1 MEDSI
6 MENNIFE
13 YAVRNKLRFPYKG
26 TISTEDLWDLPVTEL
41 DKIYK
46 VLNKKNKTNEEE
58 SLLSTS
64 SVNMD
69 TLVSIDV
76 IKYIVNYK
84 MKKKEENEQAKKR
97 AEDRQFIM
105 DIVEKKRKQSLEDK
119 TEEELLEMLKNM

>member
-1 MEDSI
+1 

-46 VLNKKNKTNEEE
+46 VINKKNKANEEE

-64 SVNMD
+64 SVDMD
-69 TLVSIDV
+69 TLVSIDI

-84 MKKKEENEQAKKR
+84 LKKKEENEQAKKR

-105 DIVEKKRKQSLEDK
+105 NIVEKKRKQSLEDK

>member
-1 MEDSI
+1 MEK
-6 MENNIFE
+6 NIFE

-41 DKIYK
+41 DKIFK

-64 SVNMD
+64 SVDMD
-69 TLVSIDV
+69 TLISIYI

-84 MKKKEENEQAKKR
+84 LKKKEENERAKKR
-97 AEDRQFIM
+97 SEDRQLIM

-119 TEEELLEMLKNM
+119 TEEELLKMLKNM

>member
-46 VLNKKNKTNEEE
+46 VLNKKNKANEEE

-64 SVNMD
+64 SVDID
-69 TLVSIDV
+69 TLVSIDI

-84 MKKKEENEQAKKR
+84 LKKKEENEQAKKR

>member
-1 MEDSI
+1 MEK
-6 MENNIFE
+6 NIFE
-13 YAVRNKLRFPYKG
+13 YAARNKLRFPYKG

-46 VLNKKNKTNEEE
+46 ALNKKNKTNEEE

-64 SVNMD
+64 SVDTD
-69 TLVSIDV
+69 TLISIDI

-84 MKKKEENEQAKKR
+84 LKKKEENEQAKKR

>member
-1 MEDSI
+1 

-46 VLNKKNKTNEEE
+46 VLNKKNKANEEE

-64 SVNMD
+64 SVDID
-69 TLVSIDV
+69 TLVSIDI

-84 MKKKEENEQAKKR
+84 LKKKEENEQAKKR

>member
-1 MEDSI
+1 

-41 DKIYK
+41 DKIFK

-64 SVNMD
+64 SVDMD
-69 TLVSIDV
+69 TLVSIDI

-84 MKKKEENEQAKKR
+84 LKKKEENERAKKR
-97 AEDRQFIM
+97 SEDRQLIM

>member
-1 MEDSI
+1 

-64 SVNMD
+64 SVDVD
-69 TLVSIDV
+69 TLVSIDI

-84 MKKKEENEQAKKR
+84 LKKKEENEQAKKR

-105 DIVEKKRKQSLEDK
+105 DIVERKRKQSLEDK

>member
-1 MEDSI
+1 MEDFI

-64 SVNMD
+64 SVDMD
-69 TLVSIDV
+69 TLVSIDI

-84 MKKKEENEQAKKR
+84 LKKKEENEQAKKR

>member
-1 MEDSI
+1 

-58 SLLSTS
+58 SLLSIS
-64 SVNMD
+64 SVDMN
-69 TLVSIDV
+69 TLVSIDI

-84 MKKKEENEQAKKR
+84 LKKKEENEQAKKR
-97 AEDRQFIM
+97 SEDRQLIM

-119 TEEELLEMLKNM
+119 TEEELLKMLDNM

>member
-1 MEDSI
+1 

-41 DKIYK
+41 DKIFK

-64 SVNMD
+64 SVDMD
-69 TLVSIDV
+69 TLISINI

-84 MKKKEENEQAKKR
+84 LKKKEENERAKKR
-97 AEDRQFIM
+97 SEDRQLIM

-119 TEEELLEMLKNM
+119 TEEELLKMLNDM

>member
-46 VLNKKNKTNEEE
+46 VINKKNKANEEE

-64 SVNMD
+64 SVDMD
-69 TLVSIDV
+69 TLVSIDI

-84 MKKKEENEQAKKR
+84 LKKKEENEQAKKR

-105 DIVEKKRKQSLEDK
+105 NIVEKKRKQSLEDK

>member
-1 MEDSI
+1 

-64 SVNMD
+64 SVDMD
-69 TLVSIDV
+69 TLVSIDI

-84 MKKKEENEQAKKR
+84 LKKKEENEQAKKR

-119 TEEELLEMLKNM
+119 TEEELLEMLKDM

>member
-1 MEDSI
+1 MEDFI

-58 SLLSTS
+58 SLLSIS
-64 SVNMD
+64 SVDMN
-69 TLVSIDV
+69 TLVSIDI

-84 MKKKEENEQAKKR
+84 LKKKEENEQAKKR
-97 AEDRQFIM
+97 SEDRQLIM

-119 TEEELLEMLKNM
+119 TEEELLKMLDNM

>member
-1 MEDSI
+1 
-6 MENNIFE
+6 MENNIFD

-64 SVNMD
+64 SVDMD
-69 TLVSIDV
+69 TLISIDI

-84 MKKKEENEQAKKR
+84 LKKKEENEQAKKR

>member
-1 MEDSI
+1 

-64 SVNMD
+64 SIDMG
-69 TLVSIDV
+69 TLVSIDI

-84 MKKKEENEQAKKR
+84 LKKKEENEQAKKR

>member
-1 MEDSI
+1 

-41 DKIYK
+41 DKIFK

-64 SVNMD
+64 SVDMD
-69 TLVSIDV
+69 ILISIDI

-84 MKKKEENEQAKKR
+84 LKKKEENEQAKKR
-97 AEDRQFIM
+97 AEDRQLIM

-119 TEEELLEMLKNM
+119 TEEELLKMLKNM

>member
-1 MEDSI
+1 

-64 SVNMD
+64 SVDMD
-69 TLVSIDV
+69 TLVSIDI

-84 MKKKEENEQAKKR
+84 LKKKEENERAKKR
-97 AEDRQFIM
+97 SEDRQLIM

>member
-1 MEDSI
+1 MEDFI

-13 YAVRNKLRFPYKG
+13 YAARNKLRFPYKG

-58 SLLSTS
+58 SLLSIS
-64 SVNMD
+64 SVDMN
-69 TLVSIDV
+69 TLVSIDI

-84 MKKKEENEQAKKR
+84 LKKKEENEQAKKR
-97 AEDRQFIM
+97 SEDRQLIM

-119 TEEELLEMLKNM
+119 TEKELLEMLNNM

>member
-1 MEDSI
+1 

-64 SVNMD
+64 SVDMD
-69 TLVSIDV
+69 TLVSIDI

-84 MKKKEENEQAKKR
+84 LKKKEENEQAKKR
-97 AEDRQFIM
+97 AEYRQFIM
-105 DIVEKKRKQSLEDK
+105 NIVEKKRKQSLEDK